1 MPQSAFDNPRS
12 DDFYIKADVY
22 DAAWTVD
29 AIRETYWG
37 SHRTPGQLLLS
48 FRHSLCFG
56 LYEHVIH
63 EGGDVARDRQ
73 VGFARVIT
81 DFATFS
87 ELVDVVV
94 DPACRGRGL
103 GKFLVRT
110 VLNDPRI
117 SRTVVNLST
126 RDAHTFYEA
135 LGFKRVEKMKRIPHQ
150 TGA

>member
-1 MPQSAFDNPRS
+1 MRPNAFDNPRS
-12 DDFYIKADVY
+12 DDFYVKADPTENSWAVN
-22 DAAWTVD
+22 

-37 SHRTPGQLLLS
+37 AHRTPQQILTS
-48 FRHSLCFG
+48 FFHSLCFG

-63 EGGDVARDRQ
+63 EGGDTAKDRQ

-81 DFATFS
+81 DYATFS

-94 DPACRGRGL
+94 DPAYRGRGL

-117 SRTVVNLST
+117 SKTVVNLGT
-126 RDAHTFYEA
+126 RDAHSFYEA
-135 LGFKRVEKMKRIPHQ
+135 LGFKRVEKMKRVP
-150 TGA
+150 GN